1 MQDHLVLMLWRA
13 RPDMSCEHVSKA
25 WRDFTGYTLEQAL
38 GDGWLRGLHPDDL
51 PRWLGTFVR
60 AFDERR
66 PFEIEYRL
74 RRRDGEY
81 RWMLDR
87 ATPLYAEDGGFT
99 GFAGACLDV
108 GADERGTRLARHP
121 AVFNR
126 RRSA

>member
-25 WRDFTGYTLEQAL
+25 WRDFTGYTLEQAR
-38 GDGWLRGLHPDDL
+38 GDGWLRGLHPEDL
-51 PRWLGTFVR
+51 PRWLATCVR

-66 PFEIEYRL
+66 PYEIEYRL

-87 ATPLYAEDGGFT
+87 ATPLYSESGLFT
-99 GFAGACLDV
+99 GFAGACLDI
-108 GADERGTRLARHP
+108 GDAERGTRLAPHP